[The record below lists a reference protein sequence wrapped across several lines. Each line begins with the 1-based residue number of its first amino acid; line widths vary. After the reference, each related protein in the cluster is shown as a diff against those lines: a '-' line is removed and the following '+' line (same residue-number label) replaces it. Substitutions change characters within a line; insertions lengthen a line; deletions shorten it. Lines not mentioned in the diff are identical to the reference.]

1 MLSQIIV
8 NRYRYHL
15 PEYRQ
20 VKQYADMGVKMPT
33 STIND
38 WVHATAEKLSPLYEA
53 LRKDIRSSQY
63 LQIDEVPWRIADQKG
78 KSRKGY
84 AWQFLDNW
92 PESHGLYFLYLGGS
106 RGGHIPRAELSGYKG
121 AIQVTGMRCTI
132 ILKSKRM

>member
-1 MLSQIIV
+1 
-8 NRYRYHL
+8 
-15 PEYRQ
+15 
-20 VKQYADMGVKMPT
+20 MGVKMPT

-63 LQIDEVPWRIADQKG
+63 LQIDEVPWRIADQNG

-92 PESHGLYFLYLGGS
+92 PKSHGLYFLYLGGS
-106 RGGHIPRAELSGYKG
+106 HGGHIPRAELSDYKG
-121 AIQVTGMRCTI
+121 AIQVDWYAVYDYFEE
-132 ILKSKRM
+132 